1 MLYCF
6 TKTKLITTSSK
17 WEVIKLKP
25 NIIDNFSPVSVDT
38 QLLSTIRV
46 LIIVMSVIIVMHD
59 KSLNFN
65 NSDGCNNS
73 DA

>member
-1 MLYCF
+1 MVKPPNEVNTAHY
-6 TKTKLITTSSK
+6 SK
-17 WEVIKLKP
+17 FI
-25 NIIDNFSPVSVDT
+25 
-38 QLLSTIRV
+38 LLLTIGS
-46 LIIVMSVIIVMHD
+46 LIIEISVIIVMGD